1 MIATPVRRTPMSR
14 LHAAAGARFELE
26 AGWEIPVAYEGE
38 PPHARTSVGLAD
50 LTPRAKVDVR
60 GTVDAPLGALG
71 AGLVARLAPD
81 WALVLDEPGA
91 EAALVPALEAAA
103 GPDAMVTDATHLFAG
118 LALVGPMVEEALS
131 RLTSWDPATLAP
143 GRATGA
149 PVGDVRAVIARRD
162 LGVPV
167 MEVFVATEFGRYAW
181 ETLLTVVDLLGGG
194 PVGWDALRAVGWR

>member
-1 MIATPVRRTPMSR
+1 MAR

-26 AGWEIPVAYEGE
+26 AGWEIPVAYEDE
-38 PPHARTSVGLAD
+38 QPHARTSVGLAD

-60 GTVDAPLGALG
+60 GAVDGPLGAIG
-71 AGLVARLAPD
+71 AGHVARLAPD

-91 EAALVPALEAAA
+91 EASLVPALEASAS
-103 GPDAMVTDATHLFAG
+103 PDAMVTDATHLFAG

-167 MEVFVATEFGRYAW
+167 VEVFVAAEFGRYAW
-181 ETLLTVVDLLGGG
+181 ETLLTVVARLGGG
-194 PVGWDALRAVGWR
+194 PLGWDALRAEGWR